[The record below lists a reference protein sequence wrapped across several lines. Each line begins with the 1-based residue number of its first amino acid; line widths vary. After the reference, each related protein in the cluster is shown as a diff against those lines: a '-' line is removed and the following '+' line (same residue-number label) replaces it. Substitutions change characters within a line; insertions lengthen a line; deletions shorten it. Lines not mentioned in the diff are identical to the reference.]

1 MLQKSTFATV
11 YDSRLKTA
19 VFVVCSFADF
29 MGGGEMVANKD
40 SRIKNNLISSLVY
53 QVVLITLSFLL
64 PRLYLENFGSEVN
77 GVLQTIK
84 QIFTYM
90 CLLEAGVGLA
100 TTQALYKRI
109 GEKNFKSA
117 NEVLS
122 ATNSYYKR
130 TGIIYL
136 AIVLVIASL
145 YAYIIPTSIDSN
157 VVFFII
163 ILTALPVLFSYFVQA
178 KYRILMEVDG
188 RKYVINNA
196 ETILQIASNA
206 GKVLVLILSD
216 SLILIQL
223 VYCIISLAQLGYLY
237 FYAKRR
243 YKWLDLKAKPDFKAI
258 SQKNSVLVHQLSG
271 MVFNNTDVI
280 LISVL
285 CDFKV
290 VSIYAIYNIF
300 FSQVQNFITNV
311 VSSFTFAL
319 GQMFHTD
326 RGKFDRLYNTYE
338 TFYVMATFM
347 IYTLMAVFLLPLIQI
362 YTSGINDAEYTNTF
376 LVLLFVIMNLISNA
390 KIPVNGIIEFSGG
403 FEKTRSYAIWEMV
416 INITVS
422 VAAIL
427 YMGIC
432 GAILGTIAALLYRGI
447 VTIYYSNKKVLKRSQ
462 MHTYKILIANT
473 IVFAIVMAVFY
484 VDAFSNVPFL
494 KLLLY
499 GAINSVWIIALFLIV
514 NFIFNKNAFK
524 TIFALYKGEKNQ

>member
-1 MLQKSTFATV
+1 MLHQTIFAIA
-11 YDSRLKTA
+11 YEGDELS
-19 VFVVCSFADF
+19 
-29 MGGGEMVANKD
+29 NKD

-53 QVVLITLSFLL
+53 QVVLISLSFLL

-77 GVLQTIK
+77 GVLSTIK
-84 QIFTYM
+84 QIFVYM
-90 CLLEAGVGLA
+90 VLLEAGVGLA

-109 GEKNFKSA
+109 GERDFKSA

-122 ATNSYYKR
+122 ATNSYYIK

-136 AIVLVIASL
+136 AIVLVIAAL
-145 YAYIIPTSIDSN
+145 YAYVIPTSIDSH
-157 VVFFII
+157 VVFLII
-163 ILTALPVLFSYFVQA
+163 ILTALPALFSYFVQA

-188 RKYVINNA
+188 RKYVINNS
-196 ETILQIASNA
+196 ETILQLASNI
-206 GKVLVLILSD
+206 GKILVLLLTD

-223 VYCIISLAQLGYLY
+223 TYCIISIIQLAFLY

-243 YKWLDLKAKPDFKAI
+243 YTWLDLNAKPDFEAI

-280 LISVL
+280 LISLL
-285 CDFKV
+285 CDFKA

-300 FSQVQNFITNV
+300 FSQVQNFITSI

-326 RGKFDRLYNTYE
+326 REKFDRLFSMYE
-338 TFYVMATFM
+338 TFYIMTTCI

-362 YTSGINDAEYTNTF
+362 YTRGINDAEYSNVF
-376 LVLLFVIMNLISNA
+376 LVLLFVLMNLISNS
-390 KIPVNGIIEFSGG
+390 KIPANSIIEYSGD

-422 VAAIL
+422 IAAIM

-432 GAILGTIAALLYRGI
+432 GAIVGTIAALLYRGI
-447 VTIYYSNKKVLKRSQ
+447 VTIFYSNTKILRRNQ
-462 MHTYKILIANT
+462 MCTYKILISNGA
-473 IVFAIVMAVFY
+473 VFAVIMAIFF
-484 VDAFSNVPFL
+484 VDTFSNVSFL
-494 KLLLY
+494 KLLLN
-499 GAINSVWIIALFLIV
+499 GIVHSLWIVPLYLLV
-514 NFIFNKNAFK
+514 NFIFNKSAFK
-524 TIFALYKGEKNQ
+524 TLFELYRRNKKA

>member
-1 MLQKSTFATV
+1 
-11 YDSRLKTA
+11 
-19 VFVVCSFADF
+19 
-29 MGGGEMVANKD
+29 MVAGKD
-40 SRIKNNLISSLVY
+40 TRIKNNLISSLIY
-53 QVVLITLSFLL
+53 QIVLITLSFLL

-77 GVLQTIK
+77 GVLSTIK
-84 QIFTYM
+84 QIFVYLF
-90 CLLEAGVGLA
+90 LLEAGVGLA

-109 GEKNFKSA
+109 GEKDYKSA
-117 NEVLS
+117 NEVLA
-122 ATNSYYKR
+122 ATNSYYIR

-136 AIVLVIASL
+136 AIVLVIAFV

-163 ILTALPVLFSYFVQA
+163 ILTALPALFSYFVQA

-196 ETILQIASNA
+196 ETALQIASNI
-206 GKVLVLILSD
+206 GKILVLLLTD

-223 VYCIISLAQLGYLY
+223 VYCIMYLAQLLYLY
-237 FYAKRR
+237 YYAKRR
-243 YKWLDLKAKPDFKAI
+243 YKWIDLKAKPDFGAI

-285 CDFKV
+285 CDFKAA
-290 VSIYAIYNIF
+290 SIYAIYNIF

-326 RGKFDRLYNTYE
+326 REKFDKMYSVYE
-338 TFYVMATFM
+338 TLYVTATF
-347 IYTLMAVFLLPLIQI
+347 IIFTLMAVFLLPLIQI

-376 LVLLFVIMNLISNA
+376 LVLLFVIMNLVSNA
-390 KIPVNGIIEFSGG
+390 KIPVNGIIEFAGE
-403 FEKTRSYAIWEMV
+403 FDKTRLYAIWEMV

-422 VAAIL
+422 VVAII

-432 GAILGTIAALLYRGI
+432 GAIFGTIAALLYRGI
-447 VTIYYSNKKVLKRSQ
+447 VTIYYANKKVLKRSQ
-462 MHTYKILIANT
+462 MHTYKIIIANAV
-473 IVFAIVMAVFY
+473 VFTFIMAVFF
-484 VDAFSNVPFL
+484 VDTFSNVSFL

-499 GAINSVWIIALFLIV
+499 GAIHSVWIVILYLTV
-514 NFIFNKNAFK
+514 NFVFNKNAFK
-524 TIFALYKGEKNQ
+524 TIFALYRGKKTK

>member
-1 MLQKSTFATV
+1 
-11 YDSRLKTA
+11 
-19 VFVVCSFADF
+19 
-29 MGGGEMVANKD
+29 MVKQD

-53 QVVLITLSFLL
+53 QVVLISLSFLL

-77 GVLQTIK
+77 GVLSTIK
-84 QIFTYM
+84 QIFAYM
-90 CLLEAGVGLA
+90 ILLEAGVGLA

-109 GEKNFKSA
+109 GEKDYGSA

-122 ATNSYYKR
+122 ATHSYYIR

-136 AIVLVIASL
+136 AIVLVIAVL
-145 YAYIIPTSIDSN
+145 YAYVIPTSIDSN
-157 VVFFII
+157 VIFLII
-163 ILTALPVLFSYFVQA
+163 ILTALPTLFSYFVQA

-196 ETILQIASNA
+196 ETILQLASNA
-206 GKVLVLILSD
+206 GKILVLLLTD

-223 VYCIISLAQLGYLY
+223 VYCIMSLAQLAFLY

-243 YKWLDLKAKPDFKAI
+243 YKWLDLKAKPDFEAI

-280 LISVL
+280 LISAL
-285 CDFKV
+285 CDFKA

-300 FSQVQNFITNV
+300 FSQVQNFVTSV

-326 RGKFDRLYNTYE
+326 REKFDKLFNVYE
-338 TFYVMATFM
+338 TFYIMATFA

-376 LVLLFVIMNLISNA
+376 LVLLFVVMNLIANS
-390 KIPVNGIIEFSGG
+390 KMPVNGIIEYSGH
-403 FEKTRSYAIWEMV
+403 FEKTRSHAIWEMV
-416 INITVS
+416 INLTAS
-422 VAAIL
+422 VVAIL

-432 GAILGTIAALLYRGI
+432 GAILGTIAALLYRSI
-447 VTIYYSNKKVLKRSQ
+447 MTVYYSNRKILERSQ
-462 MHTYKILIANT
+462 IHTYKIVLSNAA
-473 IVFAIVMAVFY
+473 VFAVIMVIFF
-484 VDAFSNVPFL
+484 VDTFSNISFL
-494 KLLLY
+494 QLLLK
-499 GAINSVWIIALFLIV
+499 GLVHSIWIVGLYLLV
-514 NFIFNKNAFK
+514 NFAFNKSAFK
-524 TIFALYKGEKNQ
+524 TIFELYRGKKI

>member
-1 MLQKSTFATV
+1 M
-11 YDSRLKTA
+11 DS
-19 VFVVCSFADF
+19 
-29 MGGGEMVANKD
+29 KD
-40 SRIKNNLISSLVY
+40 TRIKNNLISSLIY
-53 QVVLITLSFLL
+53 QVVLISLSFLL

-77 GVLQTIK
+77 GVLSTIK
-84 QIFTYM
+84 QIFVYM
-90 CLLEAGVGLA
+90 FLLEAGVGLA

-109 GEKNFKSA
+109 GEKNYKSA

-122 ATNSYYKR
+122 ATHSYYIR

-136 AIVLVIASL
+136 AIVLFIAFV
-145 YAYIIPTSIDSN
+145 YAFIIPTSIDSG
-157 VVFFII
+157 VVFLII
-163 ILTALPVLFSYFVQA
+163 ILTALPALFSYFVQA
-178 KYRILMEVDG
+178 KYRILVEVDG

-206 GKVLVLILSD
+206 GKILVLVLTD

-223 VYCIISLAQLGYLY
+223 VYCAMSLIQLAFLYLY
-237 FYAKRR
+237 AKHR
-243 YKWLDLKAKPDFKAI
+243 YKWLDLKAKPDFEAV

-280 LISVL
+280 LISFL
-285 CDFKV
+285 CDYTA

-300 FSQVQNFITNV
+300 FSQVQNFITSV

-326 RGKFDRLYNTYE
+326 REKFDKMFNVYE
-338 TFYVMATFM
+338 TFYVMANFI

-362 YTSGINDAEYTNTF
+362 YTSGINDAEYYNPL
-376 LVLLFVIMNLISNA
+376 LVFLFVIMNLIAGS
-390 KIPVNGIIEFSGG
+390 KIPSNSVIEYSGA

-422 VAAIL
+422 VFAIL
-427 YMGIC
+427 YMGVC

-462 MHTYKILIANT
+462 MCTYKILIVNGVAF
-473 IVFAIVMAVFY
+473 ILIMLVFF
-484 VDAFSNVPFL
+484 VDTFRNLSFL
-494 KLLLY
+494 RLLLNGVIHSIWIVGLY
-499 GAINSVWIIALFLIV
+499 IIINLL
-514 NFIFNKNAFK
+514 FNKSAFK
-524 TIFALYKGEKNQ
+524 TIFELYRGKNNQ

>member
-1 MLQKSTFATV
+1 
-11 YDSRLKTA
+11 
-19 VFVVCSFADF
+19 
-29 MGGGEMVANKD
+29 MVKKD
-40 SRIKNNLISSLVY
+40 SRIKNNLISSLIY

-77 GVLQTIK
+77 GVLSTIK
-84 QIFTYM
+84 QIFVYLF
-90 CLLEAGVGLA
+90 LLEAGVGLA

-109 GEKNFKSA
+109 GEKDYKSA
-117 NEVLS
+117 NEVLA
-122 ATNSYYKR
+122 ATNTYYIR

-136 AIVLVIASL
+136 AIVLVIAIV

-163 ILTALPVLFSYFVQA
+163 ILTALPALFSYFVQA

-206 GKVLVLILSD
+206 GKILVLLLTD

-223 VYCIISLAQLGYLY
+223 VYCIMYIAQLGYLY
-237 FYAKRR
+237 YYAKRR
-243 YKWLDLKAKPDFKAI
+243 YKWIDLKAKPDFEAI

-285 CDFKV
+285 CDFKAA
-290 VSIYAIYNIF
+290 SIYAIYNIF

-326 RGKFDRLYNTYE
+326 RRKFDKLYNTYE
-338 TFYVMATFM
+338 TFYVMVTFV
-347 IYTLMAVFLLPLIQI
+347 IYTLMAVFLLPIIQI

-376 LVLLFVIMNLISNA
+376 LVLLFVIMNLFSNA
-390 KIPVNGIIEFSGG
+390 KIPVNGIIEFAGK

-422 VAAIL
+422 IIAIM

-432 GAILGTIAALLYRGI
+432 GAILGTVAALLYRGI
-447 VTIYYSNKKVLKRSQ
+447 VTIYYANKKVLKRSQ

-473 IVFAIVMAVFY
+473 VVFVSIMAVFF
-484 VDAFSNVPFL
+484 VDKFSNVPFL

-499 GAINSVWIIALFLIV
+499 GAVHSVWIIGLYIFV
-514 NFIFNKNAFK
+514 NFAFNKHAFK
-524 TIFALYKGEKNQ
+524 TIFELYKGEKNQ